1 MLEQINIHPI
11 TFISALSMALELTT
25 SGIANHH
32 RRTAIIARYIGRYL
46 GLGSYD
52 DQIIVYSALL
62 HDIGAAA
69 DWYEKHYIAH
79 AVDNEHIFRHAEK
92 GYQILKD
99 SPQLNHL
106 ALPIRHHHDRY
117 LGGNPTGLSGQD
129 IPLAS
134 RIIHLADRIEV
145 LIESDQHIFLQRE
158 RIHDQIRQS
167 DYLFDPELVAAFREV
182 SQREVFWLD
191 VVNLNIEN
199 RFFSDLAFWDKY
211 TFEIDDLIHVAN
223 VFSSVVDSTSH
234 YTAAHSQNVAKVA
247 QEMALIRGFSSDE
260 AKQMY
265 LTGLVHDLG
274 KLAVPNEILNKPG
287 KLTIEERE
295 IVKQH
300 PYYSQRILERVEG
313 FERIANWI
321 GTHHETL
328 DGLGYPFQLQE
339 REIELCSRILATAD
353 IFSAL
358 VEDRPYRPGMNPQE
372 ALAILQEMA
381 MNHKIDARLV
391 KDVADNLDNLAAQVS
406 KFRT

>member
-1 MLEQINIHPI
+1 MLKQINIHPI

-25 SGIANHH
+25 TGIANHH
-32 RRTAIIARYIGRYL
+32 RRTAIIARYIGRRL

-52 DQIIVYSALL
+52 DQILVYSALL

-69 DWYEKHYIAH
+69 DWYEKHYIVH
-79 AVDNEHIFRHAEK
+79 ATDSDHIFHHAEK

-99 SPQLNHL
+99 SPQLKHL
-106 ALPIRHHHDRY
+106 ANPIRHHHDRF
-117 LGGNPTGLSGQD
+117 LGGNPTGLAGQD

-145 LIESDQHIFLQRE
+145 LITSGEHIFLQRE
-158 RIHDQIRQS
+158 GIHTQIRQS
-167 DYLFDPELVAAFREV
+167 EHLFDPELVAVFREV

-191 VVNLNIEN
+191 VVNLNIES

-287 KLTIEERE
+287 KLTTEERE

-313 FERIANWI
+313 FGRIANWI

-328 DGLGYPFQLQE
+328 DGDGYPFLLQE
-339 REIELCSRILATAD
+339 REIELCSRILAVAD

-358 VEDRPYRPGMNPQE
+358 VEDRPYRTGMNPPD
-372 ALAILQEMA
+372 ALSVLQDMVA
-381 MNHKIDARLV
+381 QHKIDARLV
-391 KDVADNLDNLAAQVS
+391 EDVAANLDQLAAQVL
-406 KFRT
+406 KYRT

>member
-32 RRTAIIARYIGRYL
+32 RRTAIIARYIGRSL
-46 GLGSYD
+46 GLGRYE
-52 DQIIVYSALL
+52 DQILVYASLL

-69 DWYEKHYIAH
+69 DWYEKHYIVH
-79 AVDNEHIFRHAEK
+79 ATDSDHIFRHDEK

-106 ALPIRHHHDRY
+106 ANPIRHHHDRF
-117 LGGNPTGLSGQD
+117 LGGNPTGLAGQE

-145 LIESDQHIFLQRE
+145 LIAAGEHIFLQRD

-167 DYLFDPELVAAFREV
+167 QHLFDPELVAVFREV

-191 VVNLNIEN
+191 VVNLNIES

-211 TFEIDDLIHVAN
+211 TFEVDDLIHVAN

-287 KLTIEERE
+287 KLNTEERE

-313 FERIANWI
+313 FGRIANWI

-328 DGLGYPFQLQE
+328 DGYGYPFQLQE
-339 REIELCSRILATAD
+339 REIELCSRILAVAD

-358 VEDRPYRPGMNPQE
+358 VEDRPYRAGMTPPE
-372 ALAILQEMA
+372 ALSVLQDMVVQR
-381 MNHKIDARLV
+381 KIDARLV
-391 KDVADNLDNLAAQVS
+391 EDVADNLTRLAAQVS
-406 KFRT
+406 KYRT